1 MHDHLVTIAGIIAIP
16 FSAVLS
22 LCGILLGLFSFD
34 EKRKILISLK
44 ISELIS
50 TKKVKAEKFAQWW
63 SAKFFLLFGKS
74 FFSKRQILTV
84 PFFTILYSSLLFVS
98 WFLWVLI
105 FYNPEHVMPAH
116 IPTVLDASINS
127 FISYGFLYSLLLDFI
142 SISITRVY
150 IKYSLRNRFSSF
162 KAILFFITSIFLI
175 VFLFTIVIYKLK
187 ISSIDDLYTMQGLY
201 LEKRPITNW
210 EPVQTFYSS
219 LNIIHNET
227 MIIVTSK
234 GLMTNYFIP
243 QALMLYTSLMT
254 QISLIII
261 FLCYILIK
269 SLTRLEILSLFLVKN
284 AGTASMSAWGFIAL
298 AVILIICI
306 PMTLLVLSIFIT

>member
-16 FSAVLS
+16 FSAVLG

-34 EKRKILISLK
+34 EKRKILVSLK

-50 TKKVKAEKFAQWW
+50 NKKVKAEKFSQWW

-74 FFSKRQILTV
+74 FFSKRQLLTI
-84 PFFTILYSSLLFVS
+84 PFFTILYSTLLFVS
-98 WFLWVLI
+98 WFLWMLI
-105 FYNPEHVMPAH
+105 FYNPEHILPEH

-127 FISYGFLYSLLLDFI
+127 FIKYGFLYSLLLDFI
-142 SISITRVY
+142 SIAITRIY

-162 KAILFFITSIFLI
+162 KAMLLFITSSLLI
-175 VFLFTIVIYKLK
+175 VILFTLVIYKLK
-187 ISSIDDLYTMQGLY
+187 TSSIEDLYTMQGLY
-201 LEKRPITNW
+201 FEKRPITNW
-210 EPVQTFYSS
+210 EPIQLFYSS

-243 QALMLYTSLMT
+243 QALMLYTSLMA
-254 QISLIII
+254 QISLVII

-269 SLTRLEILSLFLVKN
+269 SLTKLEILSLFLVKN
-284 AGTASMSAWGFIAL
+284 AGTALMSAWGFIAL
-298 AVILIICI
+298 AIILIICI
-306 PMTLLVLSIFIT
+306 PMTLLILSIFIT